1 MDRRTIS
8 RIGFSTNYKIDC
20 IRDGKI
26 VWSIDDDN
34 LVVNTGL
41 EYAMHRVFG
50 DEEKA
55 DWYIGLC
62 TNANSSPGDT
72 AESHEF
78 VEYMGTT
85 NDYRSIAEFV
95 DGGISDNKYTYVATD
110 VQAMIT
116 TNETLVGIF
125 MTTGMMKG
133 VDDGTLY
140 GVASFS
146 EPKGVVPG
154 DALLVT
160 VTVSAKG

>member
-1 MDRRTIS
+1 MESSTLS
-8 RIGFSTNYKIDC
+8 RISFFFFQAEDG

-41 EYAMHRVFG
+41 EYAMHRIFG

-55 DWYIGLC
+55 EWRIGLC

-78 VEYMGTT
+78 IEYMGTT
-85 NDYRSIAEFV
+85 NDRRPVAEFE
-95 DGGISDNKYTYVATD
+95 DGGVDVNKYTYVATD

-116 TNETLVGIF
+116 GTETLVGIF

-146 EPKGVVPG
+146 EPKNVVPG
-154 DALLVT
+154 DALLIT